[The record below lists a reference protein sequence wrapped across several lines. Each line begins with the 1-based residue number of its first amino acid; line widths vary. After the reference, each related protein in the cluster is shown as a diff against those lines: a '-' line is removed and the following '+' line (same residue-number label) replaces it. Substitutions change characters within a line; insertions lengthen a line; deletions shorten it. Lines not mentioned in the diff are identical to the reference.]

1 MKSLESTIL
10 YYDDIYIY
18 PNELGPIHLPSGPPF
33 RDFWLHTVSLAT
45 WLVNTPNIANFMI
58 RGNKISDKCTKN
70 VPPASTVSYAFL
82 PLPSISGHTLWWF
95 TYFSDIQKAILN
107 FKDYEEDVSQ
117 FVACNTNVEYVVIEA
132 EEAPV
137 IVDETPEENNGDIPD
152 EADNNNAEEE
162 KKGED
167 DEQPEQDAVGESQE
181 MENAN
186 NEEQQNDNP
195 DADTVSKFVTKKC
208 NL

>member
-1 MKSLESTIL
+1 MT
-10 YYDDIYIY
+10 
-18 PNELGPIHLPSGPPF
+18 H
-33 RDFWLHTVSLAT
+33 
-45 WLVNTPNIANFMI
+45 
-58 RGNKISDKCTKN
+58 
-70 VPPASTVSYAFL
+70 
-82 PLPSISGHTLWWF
+82 

-152 EADNNNAEEE
+152 ETEEADNNNAEEE

-167 DEQPEQDAVGESQE
+167 DEQPEQDAVGESQKI
-181 MENAN
+181 ENAN

-195 DADTVSKFVTKKC
+195 DADTVSKIVTKKVQSMEFA
-208 NL
+208 LLVILRYF

>member
-1 MKSLESTIL
+1 MM
-10 YYDDIYIY
+10 
-18 PNELGPIHLPSGPPF
+18 IH
-33 RDFWLHTVSLAT
+33 
-45 WLVNTPNIANFMI
+45 I
-58 RGNKISDKCTKN
+58 
-70 VPPASTVSYAFL
+70 
-82 PLPSISGHTLWWF
+82 
-95 TYFSDIQKAILN
+95 YFSDIQKAILN

-181 MENAN
+181 IETAN

-195 DADTVSKFVTKKC
+195 DADTVSKIVTKKC
-208 NL
+208 NLWILPFDYCKILLKKNRIGSDCN

>member
-1 MKSLESTIL
+1 MIKPWALEADNHRKLSRVLFDEPSNLYMK
-10 YYDDIYIY
+10 
-18 PNELGPIHLPSGPPF
+18 
-33 RDFWLHTVSLAT
+33 
-45 WLVNTPNIANFMI
+45 
-58 RGNKISDKCTKN
+58 
-70 VPPASTVSYAFL
+70 
-82 PLPSISGHTLWWF
+82 
-95 TYFSDIQKAILN
+95 DIQKAILN

-152 EADNNNAEEE
+152 KEEADNNNAEEE

-167 DEQPEQDAVGESQE
+167 DEQPEQDAVGESHE
-181 MENAN
+181 IENAN

-195 DADTVSKFVTKKC
+195 DADTDNVPKDDVPEEPTDE
-208 NL
+208 NQAAGEEGTE